1 MYLGVADVSVSGEP
15 CDHLVVMRRLPD
27 DRRLSSLVGG
37 GADVDAELRS
47 VAHLLASFHARSERS
62 ETISQAGS
70 PEAVLSHWEENFAQM
85 RPFVGEV
92 LDSAVAAHV
101 EELVRRYLA
110 GRGPLLCRRMAE
122 AKVCDGHGDLQ
133 AEDIFCLP
141 DGPRILDCL
150 EFDDGLR
157 AGDVLCDVAFLAM
170 DLQRLGAARAARRFL
185 AWYQEFAAETWPASL
200 AHHYI
205 AYRAHVRAKVA
216 CLRHAQ
222 GDPDAGGQAAEL
234 LELARDHLEEGR
246 VTMVLVGGLP
256 GTGKSTLA
264 EGLADDRGYA
274 VLRSDEIRK
283 DLAGVAHSEPS
294 AAAYGQGLYRA
305 ETTTATYAEM
315 LRQAGTLLELG
326 ESVILDASWTR
337 AHLRHQAADLA
348 RATGSRLIQLRCT
361 LDPISAAQRIA
372 RRREAGGDPSDAD
385 AVIAAQMAA
394 HCDPWPEAVAIDT
407 AADIGAVIGAARAQL
422 DDDTDGSAATE
433 VGYSTS

>member
-1 MYLGVADVSVSGEP
+1 M
-15 CDHLVVMRRLPD
+15 CRLPP
-27 DRRLSSLVGG
+27 DRRLSSLVSG

-70 PEAVLSHWEENFAQM
+70 PEAVLSRWEENFVQM
-85 RPFVGEV
+85 QPFVGEV
-92 LDSAVAAHV
+92 LDPAVAARI

-110 GRGPLLCRRMAE
+110 GRGPLLRRRMAD

-141 DGPRILDCL
+141 DGPRILDCV
-150 EFDDGLR
+150 EFDDALR

-170 DLQRLGAARAARRFL
+170 DLQRLGAPRAVRRFL
-185 AWYQEFAAETWPASL
+185 AWYQEFAAETWPGSL

-205 AYRAHVRAKVA
+205 AYRAHVRTKVA

-222 GDPDAGGQAAEL
+222 GDPAARVQAAEL
-234 LELARDHLEEGR
+234 LELARDHLEHGR

-264 EGLADDRGYA
+264 EGLADDLGYA

-294 AAAYGQGLYRA
+294 DAAYGQGLYRA
-305 ETTTATYAEM
+305 EATTATYAEM
-315 LRQAGTLLELG
+315 LRRAATLLELG

-337 AHLRHQAADLA
+337 VPFRQQAGDLA
-348 RATGSRLIQLRCT
+348 RATASRLIQLCCT

-372 RRREAGGDPSDAD
+372 RRREVGGDPSDAD
-385 AVIAAQMAA
+385 AAIATQMAP
-394 HCDPWPEAVAIDT
+394 HFDVWPEAVPIDT
-407 AADIGAVIGAARAQL
+407 AAHIGAVIGAARAQL
-422 DDDTDGSAATE
+422 EHDRDGSAAARPGE
-433 VGYSTS
+433 VFEE